1 MEAFNHSAHK
11 DRTIWLRLI
20 GGLLLC
26 IGIGA
31 AFLGPVELYCFY
43 LFSEGGRFHYDGFGF
58 GSFMFGNLT
67 CQIMGYYLIAV
78 LCIPLG
84 YGHIT
89 IRRWAR
95 PLSIAVLW
103 WWLVVGMPL
112 TPVFLFV
119 LFASKTL
126 TSVMGWLIVGL
137 AALIYFVMPWA
148 MVRFYR
154 SRDVVLTFEQK
165 NPHPYK
171 IEKLPMPVM
180 VLSLLFTFY
189 VIVLHIPILFNG
201 VFPYFG
207 VLGSGLKSII
217 ILDFLIW
224 SIVLLIGG
232 ILKQRIWAWWGALI
246 DLVTLITSSTLTFVK
261 VEWAD
266 LLAKM
271 NFPPTEMDIL
281 RGLRLDGWHF
291 AIFFGLP
298 LILTLGILIGSKR
311 YFVKD
316 TAITPL
322 GDMR

>member
-1 MEAFNHSAHK
+1 MKEFNHSDHK
-11 DRTIWLRLI
+11 DRTVWLRLI
-20 GGLLLC
+20 GALLLFT
-26 IGIGA
+26 GMGA

-58 GSFMFGNLT
+58 GSLMFGNIT
-67 CQIMGYYLIAV
+67 CQIIGYYLIAI

-95 PLSIAVLW
+95 TLSIAMLW
-103 WWLVVGMPL
+103 WWLVIGMPL
-112 TPVFLFV
+112 TLVFLFV

-126 TSVMGWLIVGL
+126 TPVIGWVTIGL
-137 AALIYFVMPWA
+137 AALTYFVMPWV

-165 NPHPYK
+165 DWHTYK
-171 IEKLPMPVM
+171 VEKLSMPVL

-207 VLGSGLKSII
+207 MLGSGLKSII
-217 ILDFLIW
+217 ILDLLIW
-224 SIVLLIGG
+224 SMVFLIGG
-232 ILKQRIWAWWGALI
+232 ILKQRPWAWWGAFI
-246 DLVTLITSSTLTFVK
+246 YLVALITSSTLTFTK
-261 VEWAD
+261 IKWAA

-271 NFPPTEMDIL
+271 NFPPTELGIL
-281 RGLRLDGWHF
+281 QGLPLDGWHF

-316 TAITPL
+316 TAITP
-322 GDMR
+322 